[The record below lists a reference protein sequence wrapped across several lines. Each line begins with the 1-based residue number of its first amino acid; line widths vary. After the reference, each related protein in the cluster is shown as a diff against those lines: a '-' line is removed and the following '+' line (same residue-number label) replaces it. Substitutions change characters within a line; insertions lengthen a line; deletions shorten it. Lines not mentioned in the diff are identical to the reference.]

1 MTPELLPEPEPQ
13 PKGLG
18 EGSRLTG
25 VFFEP
30 AKTFAD
36 VAERPGFWVPLILIM
51 VFSVCYM
58 VLFGQHVGWERMMR
72 HQFETSSQMAQMSPE
87 QREQSVQ
94 MAAKYAPISGYVGV
108 LLGVP
113 LGTLLWAAVLLG
125 IAKGMMSAQV
135 RLKQVFA
142 IICYSGM
149 PGLIMVLLAIA
160 VMFLKR
166 PDDFPISGHRERHDV
181 GAGAA
186 QAGVRDHLL
195 LGDAGVDHGAAGDRR
210 DVPEAAG
217 RLQPAEPAG
226 LQSGRFYGS
235 DGHLEVRLLAGLIA
249 RSFPLVAVG
258 ADWHRAEGG
267 GREDAID
274 GWGNGRGVPA
284 VGDLDIGHGGAVGRF
299 HQVRALDH
307 RAILPAATSGDW
319 RGRRFRRAHASGEA
333 PADPAGAIGSRRAA
347 GVGGGALRT
356 GGNRARRDRR
366 AGELRHGLRPA
377 CPGHRVP
384 AQAAARG
391 QDAGADRGQRPWR
404 GQI

>member
-58 VLFGQHVGWERMMR
+58 VLFGQHVGDGSRLTGVFFEPAKTFADVAERPGFWVPLILIMVFSVCYMVLFGQHVGWERMMR
-72 HQFETSSQMAQMSPE
+72 HQFETSSRMAQMSPE

-113 LGTLLWAAVLLG
+113 LGTLIWAAVLLG

-160 VMFLKR
+160 VMFLKP
-166 PDDFPISGHRERHDV
+166 PDDFN
-181 GAGAA
+181 
-186 QAGVRDHLL
+186 
-195 LGDAGVDHGAAGDRR
+195 
-210 DVPEAAG
+210 
-217 RLQPAEPAG
+217 LQN
-226 LQSGRFYGS
+226 
-235 DGHLEVRLLAGLIA
+235 
-249 RSFPLVAVG
+249 PLVFNPG
-258 ADWHRAEGG
+258 AFMD
-267 GREDAID
+267 
-274 GWGNGRGVPA
+274 PT
-284 VGDLDIGHGGAVGRF
+284 
-299 HQVRALDH
+299 
-307 RAILPAATSGDW
+307 ATSK
-319 RGRRFRRAHASGEA
+319 
-333 PADPAGAIGSRRAA
+333 
-347 GVGGGALRT
+347 
-356 GGNRARRDRR
+356 
-366 AGELRHGLRPA
+366 
-377 CPGHRVP
+377 
-384 AQAAARG
+384 
-391 QDAGADRGQRPWR
+391 
-404 GQI
+404 

>member
-51 VFSVCYM
+51 VFSVCYI

-72 HQFETSSQMAQMSPE
+72 HQFETSSRMAQMSPE

-113 LGTLLWAAVLLG
+113 LGTLIWAAVLLG

-160 VMFLKR
+160 VMFLKP
-166 PDDFPISGHRERHDV
+166 PDDFNLQNPLV
-181 GAGAA
+181 FNPGAFMDPLTTPKFLYSLATALDLFRIWSLVLIGI
-186 QAGVRDHLL
+186 GLK
-195 LGDAGVDHGAAGDRR
+195 AAGGKQLSMTARQLATMYACPLWTNR
-210 DVPEAAG
+210 
-217 RLQPAEPAG
+217 PA
-226 LQSGRFYGS
+226 
-235 DGHLEVRLLAGLIA
+235 
-249 RSFPLVAVG
+249 
-258 ADWHRAEGG
+258 
-267 GREDAID
+267 
-274 GWGNGRGVPA
+274 
-284 VGDLDIGHGGAVGRF
+284 
-299 HQVRALDH
+299 
-307 RAILPAATSGDW
+307 
-319 RGRRFRRAHASGEA
+319 FRR
-333 PADPAGAIGSRRAA
+333 RRI
-347 GVGGGALRT
+347 R
-356 GGNRARRDRR
+356 
-366 AGELRHGLRPA
+366 
-377 CPGHRVP
+377 
-384 AQAAARG
+384 
-391 QDAGADRGQRPWR
+391 
-404 GQI
+404 